1 MRLSQFCKNELQAQ
15 YSFPY
20 QAQYIAKCL
29 RKTYPETSANDEKGR
44 PKRIRN
50 PFRTFSTFLQRSLYL
65 NSIVGRVREK
75 EKVGVRVGWERERET
90 ERETETERRI
100 GLKRFMFIRLII
112 YYLLDHSHSPLSD
125 WLVKTS

>member
-15 YSFPY
+15 YSFTY

-50 PFRTFSTFLQRSLYL
+50 PFRTFSTFCSDRYI
-65 NSIVGRVREK
+65 SIQLWGALERKRKWGCGWGGR
-75 EKVGVRVGWERERET
+75 ERERQRDRD
-90 ERETETERRI
+90 RETHRAET
-100 GLKRFMFIRLII
+100 F
-112 YYLLDHSHSPLSD
+112 YVHSPHYILSTGP
-125 WLVKTS
+125 LTFTAV